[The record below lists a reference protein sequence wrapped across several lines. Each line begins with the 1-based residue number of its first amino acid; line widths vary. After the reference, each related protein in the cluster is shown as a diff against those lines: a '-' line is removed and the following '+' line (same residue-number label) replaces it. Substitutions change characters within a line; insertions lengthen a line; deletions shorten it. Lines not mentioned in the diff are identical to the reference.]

1 LGEHSLPDAVSQQP
15 FFVGLAVGA
24 YIVTI
29 LMLQIVGKMVGAFD
43 RKHSVSFIA
52 PGYPVLVVL
61 LREINGQK
69 SIGFLRTMKK

>member
-1 LGEHSLPDAVSQQP
+1 
-15 FFVGLAVGA
+15 
-24 YIVTI
+24 
-29 LMLQIVGKMVGAFD
+29 MLQIVGKMVGAFD

-52 PGYPVLVVL
+52 PGYTVLVVL